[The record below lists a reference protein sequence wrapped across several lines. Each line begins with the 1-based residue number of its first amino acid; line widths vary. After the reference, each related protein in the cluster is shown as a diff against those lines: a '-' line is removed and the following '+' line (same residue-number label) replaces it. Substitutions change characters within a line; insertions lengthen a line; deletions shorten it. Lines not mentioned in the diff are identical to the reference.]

1 MKKTASPSTSTSPT
15 HEVNDRVTRGRKNP
29 LWFGAARRFF
39 DCRDQLNWSQQVI
52 ADRSGISQPAV
63 SEFEDGKREPQ
74 IDRVEALAYAV
85 GVPVCWLAFGQEGA
99 ERFRGKRPSREPKT
113 PIPTPRPGFY
123 RNEERAAQV
132 GLRLTQLRAE
142 RGLSLR
148 GLGGA
153 AGITYEAIH
162 KIERGAAM
170 PRLDTAYR
178 LAIALDVSPCYLAY
192 GIEAPTRPSR
202 EGRKRAAHDGTE
214 AQPQV
219 SRRGKAT
226 GNRGADK
233 AD

>member
-1 MKKTASPSTSTSPT
+1 M
-15 HEVNDRVTRGRKNP
+15 TRGRKNP
-29 LWFGAARRFF
+29 LWLGFSSRIFE
-39 DCRDQLNWSQQVI
+39 CRDYLNWPQRNI
-52 ADRSGISQPAV
+52 AERANLSSHAIS
-63 SEFEDGKREPQ
+63 EYEDGKREPQ
-74 IDRVEALAYAV
+74 IHTVEALAYAV

-192 GIEAPTRPSR
+192 GIEAPPRPSR
-202 EGRKRAAHDGTE
+202 EGRKRVTHDGTE

-219 SRRGKAT
+219 SRRGKVA
-226 GNRGADK
+226 GNQGAVERKDG
-233 AD
+233 